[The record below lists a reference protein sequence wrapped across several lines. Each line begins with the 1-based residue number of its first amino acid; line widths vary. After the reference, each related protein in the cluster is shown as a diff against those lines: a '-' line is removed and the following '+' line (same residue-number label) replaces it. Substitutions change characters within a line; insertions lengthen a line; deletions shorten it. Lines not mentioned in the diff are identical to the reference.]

1 MELALSIVS
10 LVVGV
15 VSIALAIVS
24 MVSTART
31 EKRILKIT
39 KTIRKLIDGKE
50 DET

>member
-10 LVVGV
+10 LVVGFT
-15 VSIALAIVS
+15 SIILAIVS
-24 MVSTART
+24 MISTTRT
-31 EKRILKIT
+31 EKRIIKIV